1 MQNPWTKASGKAK
14 APPPRERAQG
24 KTARAPQAHAARTNE
39 KEPTIVTKIPIA
51 LYRKASPNTRS
62 RLRDM
67 IQEDVNTLADEA
79 EREFEERAR
88 EQQHAYAEEARAEGL
103 PPFAASSAASS
114 SNSAASPR
122 PRKKTKRGND
132 VPMPSPEDLL
142 TGERDGSEHAKV
154 LLSPLS
160 YGRTERAQ
168 RMRP

>member
-1 MQNPWTKASGKAK
+1 
-14 APPPRERAQG
+14 
-24 KTARAPQAHAARTNE
+24 
-39 KEPTIVTKIPIA
+39 
-51 LYRKASPNTRS
+51 
-62 RLRDM
+62 M

-103 PPFAASSAASS
+103 PPLAASSAASS